1 MKYLFTGRNVKLNRA
16 AQELLGL
23 DLLPLN
29 ISSRC
34 HISFVFKYQL
44 HFMNTL
50 PALGRGSRP
59 GAQGCQPGPCDPV
72 LPRASAPSQPH
83 HHIQRP
89 KDLASHTCWCQPSL
103 LRMALDATSAE
114 LSKLCCELE
123 MHQGKVSP

>member
-59 GAQGCQPGPCDPV
+59 GAQGCQPGLVQGLGGD
-72 LPRASAPSQPH
+72 
-83 HHIQRP
+83 QRRH
-89 KDLASHTCWCQPSL
+89 LIFT
-103 LRMALDATSAE
+103 E
-114 LSKLCCELE
+114 
-123 MHQGKVSP
+123 